1 MSRNSASKAI
11 VDRVQTTSTAFLGLT
26 MQCAQCHNHK
36 YDPISQKEYYQFL
49 ALLNNAD
56 EPEMP
61 VIDPDITAQRAA
73 AQANIDKMESELE
86 SHFPTQEEKLAWEQ
100 LPPVKATARS
110 GAFLELMKD
119 NSILASGKLAEKD
132 SYTVEFKASL
142 KDVVAMRLEAMPD
155 PSLPKNGPG
164 RAENGNFVV
173 SEMKVTQTGSSGKP
187 EPIELS
193 NATADYS
200 QPQFDVAGLID
211 GKPNTGWA
219 IMSDDDNKMHA
230 VHTATLRTKH
240 IRSADEVTLTVKL
253 DQDHPLAC
261 AGPFPHLDRPRCR
274 AANHAARRAAAQ
286 AVHGAEAG
294 RMGAGDNRE
303 MPHWTV
309 LDPTTFSRLHDA
321 TITKLPD
328 HSLLY
333 TGDNF
338 YREQYNI
345 EAETALK
352 GVTAI
357 KLEVLPHPDLPKGGP
372 GRSHT
377 GGFLLTEFKVD
388 ASPADATKP
397 ATPLVLEKPSAD
409 VANDKIALALDGKLD
424 THWGVGA
431 GEATAPRRCFT

>member
-1 MSRNSASKAI
+1 MINALNTDMSFDQFVIQQLAGDMLPDATPDEKIATGFHRNTMLNEEGGIDVEEFRFKSI

-36 YDPISQKEYYQFL
+36 YDPISQKEYYQFF

-61 VIDPDITAQRAA
+61 VIDPDITALRAA

-100 LPPVKATARS
+100 LTPVKATARS

-219 IMSDDDNKMHA
+219 IMTDDDKMH
-230 VHTATLRTKH
+230 VVRTATVRTKH
-240 IRSADEVTLTVKL
+240 IHSADEVTLTVKL
-253 DQDHPLAC
+253 DQNHPLHALGRFRIWIARDVAQPTTLPVEQQRKQFMVQKQAEWEQETIAKC
-261 AGPFPHLDRPRCR
+261 A
-274 AANHAARRAAAQ
+274 
-286 AVHGAEAG
+286 
-294 RMGAGDNRE
+294 
-303 MPHWTV
+303 HWTV

-345 EAETALK
+345 EAETAQ
-352 GVTAI
+352 
-357 KLEVLPHPDLPKGGP
+357 
-372 GRSHT
+372 RSH
-377 GGFLLTEFKVD
+377 GNQ
-388 ASPADATKP
+388 ARSPAASRSSQGRPGAKSHRRI
-397 ATPLVLEKPSAD
+397 SAD
-409 VANDKIALALDGKLD
+409 RIQS
-424 THWGVGA
+424 
-431 GEATAPRRCFT
+431 